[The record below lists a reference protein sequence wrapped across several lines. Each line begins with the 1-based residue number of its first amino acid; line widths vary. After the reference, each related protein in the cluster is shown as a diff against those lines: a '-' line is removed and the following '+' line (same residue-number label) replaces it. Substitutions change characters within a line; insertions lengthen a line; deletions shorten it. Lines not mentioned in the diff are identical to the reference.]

1 MAAGARVIMLSFDGI
16 DVIAVSFS
24 LRIIIQQWAWLKLEV
39 SRRRQNL
46 RRY

>member
-16 DVIAVSFS
+16 DVIAVSFC
-24 LRIIIQQWAWLKLEV
+24 LRIIIQQWAWLKPEV